1 MSAEGRCLAR
11 FDGAVLRLLG
21 SDWGCRTRARA
32 GRVSTSKTSLCLL
45 LRGLARGGQSTG
57 L

>member
-45 LRGLARGGQSTG
+45 LRGLAGGG
-57 L
+57 